1 MPEAWDHLEEDVRRE
16 TEMTDDFLLFFFV
29 LVAVVTP
36 NANPSQPYPAPS

>member
-1 MPEAWDHLEEDVRRE
+1 MPKAWDHLEDDRRE
-16 TEMTDDFLLFFFV
+16 KEMTDDFLLFFV